1 MHLNFPYSDHNAVL
15 LELKDSNLQSLN
27 RKNIWKLNTSI
38 LEDPE
43 FQEEIKLFILKA
55 KQLLPQYN
63 NIVEWWEKEIK
74 ENFKI
79 LSQGYCKKKNIDKNS
94 VKIFLS
100 KCLEQVKKEIDE
112 GKKEM
117 DEYYYLKN
125 KLKAIHKK
133 EEEGKQVRGKL
144 NYPVNNEICTIAN
157 LIKEKSNGEN
167 RKIEKLEENG
177 KLNPDVHKVIH
188 SFYNNLYS
196 LNNHDPLKRNEILEY
211 IGKMINTEMN
221 DKLTKNL
228 TEEEVWDAIKS
239 LQEGKS
245 PEIDGL
251 PIEFYKKAWPFLKQE
266 ITNMYRHILKF
277 QNLSNTQ
284 SSGIITLLYKGG
296 SKEKLGNWRPISLL
310 CSDYKILT
318 KVLTIRLK
326 NILPNIISE
335 EQTGESKIET
345 LPKIL

>member
-1 MHLNFPYSDHNAVL
+1 L
-15 LELKDSNLQSLN
+15 
-27 RKNIWKLNTSI
+27 
-38 LEDPE
+38 
-43 FQEEIKLFILKA
+43 
-55 KQLLPQYN
+55 
-63 NIVEWWEKEIK
+63 
-74 ENFKI
+74 
-79 LSQGYCKKKNIDKNS
+79 
-94 VKIFLS
+94 LS

-117 DEYYYLKN
+117 DEYYYFKN

-133 EEEGKQVRGKL
+133 EEEGKQIRGKL

-284 SSGIITLLYKGG
+284 SSGIITLLHKGG
-296 SKEKLGNWRPISLL
+296 S
-310 CSDYKILT
+310 
-318 KVLTIRLK
+318 
-326 NILPNIISE
+326 
-335 EQTGESKIET
+335 
-345 LPKIL
+345 